1 MSHKEDWMKTP
12 LELPQLPYAKNAL
25 APVIS
30 EQTIEF
36 HYGKHH
42 KAYYDTTKDLVK
54 GTELEGATLEEI
66 VDVAGKDPSLKKLY
80 NNAAQAWNHNLYW
93 NQFAPVGLPVILV
106 SGWAYPPEAMAS
118 LAAQLSAEEL
128 LKEAFGSVEDFK
140 AQMVTKGVGQFGSG
154 WVWLVVNNGKLDI
167 YSTPNGDN
175 PWKDGK
181 SPVLG
186 LDVWE
191 HAYYLDYQNLRKK
204 HLEEVLEKI
213 VNWDY
218 VLKLI
223 KKYKNQ

>member
-1 MSHKEDWMKTP
+1 MSQKKFWMKSP
-12 LELPQLPYAKNAL
+12 LELPELPYAKDAL

-42 KAYYDTTKDLVK
+42 KAYFDTTKDLIK
-54 GTELEGATLEEI
+54 GTDLEGATLEEI
-66 VDVAGKDPSLKKLY
+66 VDVAAKDPAMKKLY

-93 NQFAPVGLPVILV
+93 KEFVPAGSSKMPAELEAIL
-106 SGWAYPPEAMAS
+106 A
-118 LAAQLSAEEL
+118 
-128 LKEAFGSVEDFK
+128 EAFGSVEEFK
-140 AQMVTKGVGQFGSG
+140 NQIVTKGVGQFGSG
-154 WVWLVVNNGKLDI
+154 WVWLVVNGQNLEV

-175 PWKDGK
+175 PWKDDK
-181 SPVLG
+181 FPVFG

-204 HLEEVLEKI
+204 HIEEVLEKI

-218 VLKLI
+218 VLELI
-223 KKYKNQ
+223 KKYRAQ

>member
-1 MSHKEDWMKTP
+1 MSHKEFWMKSP
-12 LELPQLPYAKNAL
+12 LELPELPYAKDAL

-30 EQTIEF
+30 EQTVEF

-42 KAYYDTTKDLVK
+42 KAYFDTTKDLIK
-54 GTELEGATLEEI
+54 GTALEGATLEEI
-66 VDVAGKDPSLKKLY
+66 VDAASKDPAAKKLY

-93 NQFAPVGLPVILV
+93 KEFVPAGTSKIPAELEEILV
-106 SGWAYPPEAMAS
+106 
-118 LAAQLSAEEL
+118 
-128 LKEAFGSVEDFK
+128 KAFGSVEEFK
-140 AQMVTKGVGQFGSG
+140 NQIVTKGVGQFGSG
-154 WVWLVVNNGKLDI
+154 WVWLVVNGQDLEV

-181 SPVLG
+181 SPVFG

-204 HLEEVLEKI
+204 HIEEVLEQI

-218 VLKLI
+218 VLELI
-223 KKYKNQ
+223 KRYRAQ

>member
-1 MSHKEDWMKTP
+1 MAHKEDWMKTP
-12 LELPQLPYAKNAL
+12 LELPELPYSKDAL

-54 GTELEGATLEEI
+54 GTELEGASLEEI
-66 VDVAGKDPSLKKLY
+66 VDVSGKDPSLKKLY
-80 NNAAQAWNHNLYW
+80 NNSAQAWNHNLYW
-93 NQFAPVGLPVILV
+93 KEFVPYGESKLPGELEEIL
-106 SGWAYPPEAMAS
+106 
-118 LAAQLSAEEL
+118 
-128 LKEAFGSVEDFK
+128 KKAFGSVEEFK
-140 AQMVTKGVGQFGSG
+140 NQIVTNGVSQFGSG
-154 WVWLVVNNGKLDI
+154 WVWLVVNGQDLEV

-181 SPVLG
+181 SPVFG

-218 VLKLI
+218 VLELI
-223 KKYKNQ
+223 KRYQNQ

>member
-1 MSHKEDWMKTP
+1 MAHKEEWMKTP
-12 LELPQLPYAKNAL
+12 LELPELPYAKDAL

-30 EQTIEF
+30 EDTINY
-36 HYGKHH
+36 HYRKHH

-54 GTELEGATLEEI
+54 GTELEGGTLEEI
-66 VDVAGKDPSLKKLY
+66 VDAAAKDPAKKKLY

-93 NQFAPVGLPVILV
+93 EEFVPVGESKMPAELEEKLV
-106 SGWAYPPEAMAS
+106 D
-118 LAAQLSAEEL
+118 
-128 LKEAFGSVEDFK
+128 AFGSVEDFK
-140 AQMVTKGVGQFGSG
+140 KEVVEKGVGQFGSG
-154 WVWLVVNNGKLDI
+154 WVWLVVDGEKLAI
-167 YSTPNGDN
+167 VATPNGDN

-181 SPVLG
+181 MPVFG

-218 VLKLI
+218 VLRLI
-223 KKYKNQ
+223 KKYQAQK

>member
-1 MSHKEDWMKTP
+1 MQHKEEWMKTP
-12 LELPQLPYAKNAL
+12 LELPELPYAKDAL

-30 EQTIEF
+30 EQTIDY

-42 KAYYDTTKDLVK
+42 KAYYDTTKTLVK
-54 GTELEGATLEEI
+54 GTKLEGASLEEI
-66 VDVAGKDPSLKKLY
+66 VEASGKDPSMKKLY

-93 NQFAPVGLPVILV
+93 KQFAPVGKGKMPAKLETLF
-106 SGWAYPPEAMAS
+106 
-118 LAAQLSAEEL
+118 
-128 LKEAFGSVEDFK
+128 KENFGSVEDFK
-140 AQMVTKGVGQFGSG
+140 KKMVEEGVARFGSG
-154 WVWLVVNNGKLDI
+154 WAWLVVDDGKLDV

-181 SPVLG
+181 FPVFG

-204 HLEEVLEKI
+204 HLEEVLDKI

-218 VLKLI
+218 VLELI
-223 KKYKNQ
+223 DRYIGQ

>member
-1 MSHKEDWMKTP
+1 MSQKQSWMKSP
-12 LELPQLPYAKNAL
+12 LELPELPYAKNAL

-42 KAYYDTTKDLVK
+42 KAYFDTTKDLIK
-54 GTELEGATLEEI
+54 GTELEGATLEEV
-66 VDVAGKDPSLKKLY
+66 VDVAAKDPAMKKLY

-93 NQFAPVGLPVILV
+93 KEFVPAGTSKMPAELEEILV
-106 SGWAYPPEAMAS
+106 
-118 LAAQLSAEEL
+118 
-128 LKEAFGSVEDFK
+128 KAFGSVAEFK
-140 AQMVTKGVGQFGSG
+140 NQIVTKGVGQFGSG
-154 WVWLVVNNGKLDI
+154 WVWLVVNGQDLEV

-181 SPVLG
+181 SPVFG

-204 HLEEVLEKI
+204 HLEEVLDKI

-218 VLKLI
+218 VLELI
-223 KKYKNQ
+223 KRYQS

>member
-1 MSHKEDWMKTP
+1 MSQKEFWMKSP
-12 LELPQLPYAKNAL
+12 LELPELPYAKDAL

-42 KAYYDTTKDLVK
+42 KAYFDTTKDLIK
-54 GTELEGATLEEI
+54 GSALEGATLEEI
-66 VDVAGKDPSLKKLY
+66 VDVAAKDPAMKKLY

-93 NQFAPVGLPVILV
+93 KEFVPAGTSKMPAELEEILV
-106 SGWAYPPEAMAS
+106 
-118 LAAQLSAEEL
+118 
-128 LKEAFGSVEDFK
+128 KAFGSVEEFK
-140 AQMVTKGVGQFGSG
+140 NQIVTKGVGQFGSG
-154 WVWLVVNNGKLDI
+154 WVWLVVNGQNLEV

-175 PWKDGK
+175 PWKDDK
-181 SPVLG
+181 FPVFG

-204 HLEEVLEKI
+204 HIEEVLEKI

-218 VLKLI
+218 VLELI
-223 KKYKNQ
+223 KKYRAQ

>member
-93 NQFAPVGLPVILV
+93 NQFAPVGQSHFPAEL
-106 SGWAYPPEAMAS
+106 
-118 LAAQLSAEEL
+118 EEL

>member
-1 MSHKEDWMKTP
+1 MAHKEEWMKTP
-12 LELPQLPYAKNAL
+12 LELPELPYAKDAL

-30 EQTIEF
+30 EDTINY

-42 KAYYDTTKDLVK
+42 KAYYDTTKDLIK

-66 VDVAGKDPSLKKLY
+66 VEVAGNDPSKKKLY

-93 NQFAPVGLPVILV
+93 EEFVPVGESKLPAELEKLLV
-106 SGWAYPPEAMAS
+106 
-118 LAAQLSAEEL
+118 
-128 LKEAFGSVEDFK
+128 EAFGSVEDFK
-140 AQMVTKGVGQFGSG
+140 KEIVNKGVAQFGSG
-154 WVWLVVNNGKLDI
+154 WVWLVVDGGKLAVV
-167 YSTPNGDN
+167 STPNGDN

-181 SPVLG
+181 FPVFG

-213 VNWDY
+213 VNWNY
-218 VLKLI
+218 VLRLI
-223 KKYKNQ
+223 KKYQSQ

>member
-93 NQFAPVGLPVILV
+93 NQFAPVGQSHLPAEL
-106 SGWAYPPEAMAS
+106 
-118 LAAQLSAEEL
+118 EEL

-140 AQMVTKGVGQFGSG
+140 AQVVSKGVGQFGSG
-154 WVWLVVNNGKLDI
+154 WVWLVVDNGKLDI

-181 SPVLG
+181 FPVLG

-218 VLKLI
+218 VLRLI

>member
-93 NQFAPVGLPVILV
+93 NQFAPVGQSHLPAEL
-106 SGWAYPPEAMAS
+106 
-118 LAAQLSAEEL
+118 EEL

-140 AQMVTKGVGQFGSG
+140 AQVVSKGVGQFGSG
-154 WVWLVVNNGKLDI
+154 WVWLVVDNGKLDI

-181 SPVLG
+181 FPVFG

-218 VLKLI
+218 VLRLI

>member
-1 MSHKEDWMKTP
+1 MKVENKMTQKPEWMKTP
-12 LELPQLPYAKNAL
+12 LELPELPYAKDAL

-30 EQTIEF
+30 ETTIEY

-66 VDVAGKDPSLKKLY
+66 VDVAGKDPAKKKLY
-80 NNAAQAWNHNLYW
+80 NNAAQAWNHNIYW
-93 NQFAPVGLPVILV
+93 EEFAPVGQSSMP
-106 SGWAYPPEAMAS
+106 
-118 LAAQLSAEEL
+118 AELEDL
-128 LKEAFGSVEDFK
+128 LKKSFGSVEEFK
-140 AQMVTKGVGQFGSG
+140 KQIVDKGVGQFGSG
-154 WVWLVVNNGKLDI
+154 WVWLVVAEGKLEV
-167 YSTPNGDN
+167 YATPNGDN

-181 SPVLG
+181 APVFG

-218 VLKLI
+218 VLKNI
-223 KKYKNQ
+223 KKHL

>member
-1 MSHKEDWMKTP
+1 MEHKETWMKTP
-12 LELPQLPYAKNAL
+12 LELPELPYAKDAL

-54 GTELEGATLEEI
+54 GTALEGASLEEI
-66 VDVAGKDPSLKKLY
+66 VSVSGKDPLLKKLY

-93 NQFAPVGLPVILV
+93 NQFAPVGE
-106 SGWAYPPEAMAS
+106 GKMPEE
-118 LAAQLSAEEL
+118 LENL
-128 LKEAFGSVEDFK
+128 LKEYFGSVEEFK
-140 AQMVTKGVGQFGSG
+140 NKMVAEGVARFGSG
-154 WVWLVVNNGKLDI
+154 WAWLVVDNGKLDV

-181 SPVLG
+181 FPVFG

-204 HLEEVLEKI
+204 HIEEVLDKI
-213 VNWDY
+213 VNWDF
-218 VLKLI
+218 VLRLI
-223 KKYKNQ
+223 KKYQDQ

>member
-1 MSHKEDWMKTP
+1 MQHKEHWLTP
-12 LELPQLPYAKNAL
+12 LELPELPYAKDAL

-42 KAYYDTTKDLVK
+42 KAYFDTTKDLVK
-54 GTELEGATLEEI
+54 DTALEGASLEEI
-66 VDVAGKDPSLKKLY
+66 VDTSGKDPSLKKLY

-93 NQFAPVGLPVILV
+93 KQFAPVGQSKMP
-106 SGWAYPPEAMAS
+106 M
-118 LAAQLSAEEL
+118 EL
-128 LKEAFGSVEDFK
+128 EKMLQENFGSVQEFK
-140 AQMVTKGVGQFGSG
+140 KKMTESGVTRFGSG
-154 WVWLVVNNGKLDI
+154 WAWLVLDNGKLDI

-175 PWKDGK
+175 PWKDDK
-181 SPVLG
+181 FPVFG

-204 HLEEVLEKI
+204 HIEEVLDKI

-218 VLKLI
+218 VLELI
-223 KKYKNQ
+223 KKYQDQQ

>member
-1 MSHKEDWMKTP
+1 MSQKEFWMKSP
-12 LELPQLPYAKNAL
+12 LELPELPYAKDAL

-42 KAYYDTTKDLVK
+42 KAYFDTTKDLIK
-54 GTELEGATLEEI
+54 GTALEGATLEEI
-66 VDVAGKDPSLKKLY
+66 VDVASKDPAMKKLY

-93 NQFAPVGLPVILV
+93 KEFVPAGTSKMPAELEEILV
-106 SGWAYPPEAMAS
+106 
-118 LAAQLSAEEL
+118 
-128 LKEAFGSVEDFK
+128 KAFGSVEEFK
-140 AQMVTKGVGQFGSG
+140 NQIVTKGVGQFGSG
-154 WVWLVVNNGKLDI
+154 WVWLVVNGQNLEV

-175 PWKDGK
+175 PWKDDK
-181 SPVLG
+181 FPVFG

-204 HLEEVLEKI
+204 HIEEVLEKI

-218 VLKLI
+218 VLELI
-223 KKYKNQ
+223 KKYRAQ

>member
-1 MSHKEDWMKTP
+1 MAHKEEWMKTP
-12 LELPQLPYAKNAL
+12 LELPELPYAKDAL

-30 EQTIEF
+30 EDTINY

-42 KAYYDTTKDLVK
+42 KAYYDTTKDLIK

-66 VDVAGKDPSLKKLY
+66 VEVAGKDPSKKKLY

-93 NQFAPVGLPVILV
+93 EEFVPVGESKLPAELEKLLV
-106 SGWAYPPEAMAS
+106 
-118 LAAQLSAEEL
+118 
-128 LKEAFGSVEDFK
+128 EAFGSVEDFK
-140 AQMVTKGVGQFGSG
+140 KEIVNKGVAQFGSG
-154 WVWLVVNNGKLDI
+154 WVWLVVDGGKLAVV
-167 YSTPNGDN
+167 STPNGDN

-181 SPVLG
+181 SPVFG

-218 VLKLI
+218 VLRLI
-223 KKYKNQ
+223 KKYKAQ